1 MALTLT
7 EREEILEREI
17 TKYTDKG
24 WRIKPGTQTSTDVTL
39 LPGHRKKGLAA
50 DGCLTVAW
58 LGFWLIPMAINAA
71 AGGYSKATIH
81 INTDGSVDIRGPRP

>member
-1 MALTLT
+1 MALSLT

-17 TKYTDKG
+17 RKYTDKG
-24 WRIKPGTQTSTDVTL
+24 WRIKDRTSTDATL
-39 LPGHRKKGLAA
+39 IPGHRKKGIAA

-58 LGFWLIPMAINAA
+58 LGFWLIPMALNAA

-81 INTDGSVDIRGPRP
+81 VNTDGSVDIRGPRP

>member
-1 MALTLT
+1 MGLSLT
-7 EREEILEREI
+7 EREEILEHEI

-24 WRIKPGTQTSTDVTL
+24 WRIKTRTSTDATL
-39 LPGHRKKGLAA
+39 IPGNRKKGMAA

-71 AGGYSKATIH
+71 AGGYSKVTIH
-81 INTDGSVDIRGPRP
+81 VNTDGSVDIRGPRP